1 MASDMRRRLLLGGVL
16 LAGAAVL
23 FLLWFGQSSTW
34 VRDRVVMAL
43 NERFASHVELGS
55 LQLSLLPRPRASGT
69 SLIFRHNGR
78 TDVPPLITIG
88 TFDASASVVGLV
100 GPRVRLREANINSLD
115 IYIPRRPRRAESQ
128 AEEQNIEDLRARK
141 APADLPPHPVHPV
154 VPSSIVIDRVVAR
167 SARLE
172 IPSARPGRLSR
183 IFEIHDLALDG
194 VGRRDAW
201 RFQAGITNPIPRGR
215 VETTGTFGPWDEDDP
230 DFTPLSGQYTF
241 SRADMDAIR
250 GIGGILSSVGTYHGV
265 LQRIEVEG
273 QTEIPDFSL
282 DIAGQPVPLA
292 TRFKAVV
299 DGTNGDTWLERV
311 EARIAESTVVASGAV
326 VRTEDVRGRGIVLD
340 VRMTAGRIEDLMRL
354 TVKADQSPLVGRIDM
369 ETSFLLPAGPQD
381 IVDRLRL
388 EGRFN
393 LAEARFTNLDV
404 QRRINELSERGRAD
418 DNTAKEGESVV
429 SNLGGR
435 FVLRNATLQLSEL
448 RFSVPGATVQL
459 AGSYNLHRQLID
471 FQGDLLLDARL
482 ADMTSGVK
490 SLLARVAQPFFR
502 GPNGGTR
509 LPIRITGT
517 RSRPSFRLDVRRV
530 FRR

>member
-1 MASDMRRRLLLGGVL
+1 MRRRLLLGGVL
-16 LAGAAVL
+16 FAGALAL
-23 FLLWFGQSSTW
+23 FLLWFSQSTTW

-43 NERFASHVELGS
+43 NERFASQVELGS
-55 LQLSLLPRPRASGT
+55 LRLSLLPRPRASGT
-69 SLIFRHNGR
+69 RLIFRHNGR
-78 TDVPPLITIG
+78 TDVPPLVTIG

-100 GPRVRLREANINSLD
+100 GRRVRLSEANISRLE
-115 IYIPRRPRRAESQ
+115 IYIPRRARSADPQPEEPNLENLQARRA
-128 AEEQNIEDLRARK
+128 
-141 APADLPPHPVHPV
+141 PPDLPPHPVHPAM
-154 VPSSIVIDRVVAR
+154 PSSIVIDRVVSR

-194 VGRRDAW
+194 VGRREAW
-201 RFQAGITNPIPRGR
+201 RFRAGITNPIPRGR
-215 VETTGTFGPWDEDDP
+215 IETTGTFGPWDEDDP
-230 DFTPLSGQYTF
+230 DFTPLRGQYTF
-241 SRADMDAIR
+241 SHADMDAIR
-250 GIGGILSSVGTYHGV
+250 GIGGILSSVGTYNGV

-292 TRFKAVV
+292 TKFKAVV

-311 EARIAESTVVASGAV
+311 EARIVESTVVARGAV

-340 VRMTAGRIEDLMRL
+340 VQVNAGRIEDLMRL
-354 TVKADQSPLVGRIDM
+354 AVKADQPPLLGRVDM
-369 ETSFLLPAGPQD
+369 ETSFLLSSGPQD
-381 IVDRLRL
+381 VVDRLRL

-404 QRRINELSERGRAD
+404 QKRINALSERGRAD
-418 DNTAKEGESVV
+418 DNAAKEGESVV

-435 FVLRNATLQLSEL
+435 FTLRNATLQLSDL

-459 AGSYNLHRQLID
+459 AGSYNLHREVID
-471 FQGDLLLDARL
+471 FRGDLLLDAGL

-490 SLLARVAQPFFR
+490 SLLAWIAQPFFR

-517 RSRPSFRLDVRRV
+517 RSQPSFRLDVRRV

>member
-1 MASDMRRRLLLGGVL
+1 VL
-16 LAGAAVL
+16 FAGAVAL
-23 FLLWFGQSSTW
+23 LLLWFGQSTNW
-34 VRDRVVMAL
+34 VRDRVVAAL
-43 NERFASHVELGS
+43 NERFASQVELES

-69 SLIFRHNGR
+69 SLVFRYNGR
-78 TDVPPLITIG
+78 TDVRPLIRIG
-88 TFDASASVVGLV
+88 SFDASASVVGLV
-100 GPRVRLREANINSLD
+100 GSSVRLREVNISSLD
-115 IYIPRRPRRAESQ
+115 IYIPRRARPADLQPEDP
-128 AEEQNIEDLRARK
+128 NIDDLQARK
-141 APADLPPHPVHPV
+141 APPDLPPHPVHSV
-154 VPSSIVIDRVVAR
+154 APSPIVIDRVVAR

-172 IPSARPGRLSR
+172 IPSVRPGRLSR

-194 VGRRDAW
+194 VGRREAW

-215 VETTGTFGPWDEDDP
+215 VETSGTFGPWDEDEP

-241 SRADMDAIR
+241 SHADMDAIR
-250 GIGGILSSVGTYHGV
+250 GLGGILSSVGTYRGG

-273 QTEIPDFSL
+273 QAEIPDFSL
-282 DIAGQPVPLA
+282 DIAGQSVPLA

-299 DGTNGDTWLERV
+299 DGTNGDTWIERA
-311 EARIAESTVVASGAV
+311 EARVAQSTVVASGAV
-326 VRTEDVRGRGIVLD
+326 VRTEDVRARGIVLD
-340 VRMTAGRIEDLMRL
+340 VRVTAGRIEDLLRL
-354 TVKADQSPLVGRIDM
+354 AVKANQPPLVGRVDM
-369 ETSFLLPAGPQD
+369 ETKLLLPAGAD
-381 IVDRLRL
+381 DVVDRLRL

-404 QRRINELSERGRAD
+404 QKRINELSERGRAD
-418 DNTAKEGESVV
+418 DNAAKEGESVV

-459 AGSYNLHRQLID
+459 AGSYNLHRELIE
-471 FQGDLLLDARL
+471 FRGDLLLDARL

>member
-1 MASDMRRRLLLGGVL
+1 MKRRLLLGGVL
-16 LAGAAVL
+16 LAGAVAL
-23 FLLWFGQSSTW
+23 FLLWFGQSTAW
-34 VRDRVVMAL
+34 VRDRVVAAL
-43 NERFASHVELGS
+43 NERFASKVELGS
-55 LQLSLLPRPRASGT
+55 LQLSLLPHPRASGT
-69 SLIFRHNGR
+69 DLIFRHNGR

-88 TFDASASVVGLV
+88 TFDASASVVGIV
-100 GPRVRLREANINSLD
+100 GRPVHLREVNISSLN
-115 IYIPRRPRRAESQ
+115 IYIPRRPRPADPQPEKP
-128 AEEQNIEDLRARK
+128 NIEDLQARRA
-141 APADLPPHPVHPV
+141 PPPGLPPHPVHPV
-154 VPSSIVIDRVVAR
+154 APSPIVIDRVVSR

-172 IPSARPGRLSR
+172 IPSVRPGRLPR
-183 IFEIHDLALDG
+183 IFEIHNLAMDG
-194 VGRRDAW
+194 VGRREAW

-241 SRADMDAIR
+241 SHADMDVIK
-250 GIGGILSSVGTYHGV
+250 GIGGILSSVGTYNGV

-292 TRFKAVV
+292 TTFKAVV

-311 EARIAESTVVASGAV
+311 EARIVESTVVASGAV

-340 VRMTAGRIEDLMRL
+340 VRVNAGRIEDLMRL
-354 TVKADQSPLVGRIDM
+354 AVKADQPPLVGRVDL

-381 IVDRLRL
+381 VVDRLRL
-388 EGRFN
+388 EGRFS

-404 QRRINELSERGRAD
+404 QKRINELSERGRAD
-418 DNTAKEGESVV
+418 DNAAKEGQSVV

-435 FVLRNATLQLSEL
+435 FVLRNAALRFSEL

-459 AGSYNLHRQLID
+459 AGSYDLHRELID
-471 FQGDLLLDARL
+471 FRGDLLLDARL
-482 ADMTSGVK
+482 ADMTSGMK
-490 SLLARVAQPFFR
+490 SLLARLAQPFFR
-502 GPNGGTR
+502 GPNGGSR

-530 FRR
+530 FSRG

>member
-1 MASDMRRRLLLGGVL
+1 VL
-16 LAGAAVL
+16 LAGAVAL
-23 FLLWFGQSSTW
+23 LLLWFGQSTNW
-34 VRDRVVMAL
+34 VRDRVVAAL
-43 NERFASHVELGS
+43 NERFASQVELES

-78 TDVPPLITIG
+78 TDVRPLIRVG
-88 TFDASASVVGLV
+88 SFDASASVVGLLGRSV
-100 GPRVRLREANINSLD
+100 HLREVNVGSLD
-115 IYIPRRPRRAESQ
+115 IYIPRRARLADPRPEDP
-128 AEEQNIEDLRARK
+128 NIEDLQARK
-141 APADLPPHPVHPV
+141 APPDLPPHPVHRV

-172 IPSARPGRLSR
+172 IPSLRPGRLSR

-194 VGRRDAW
+194 VGRREAW
-201 RFQAGITNPIPRGR
+201 RFQAGLTNPIPRGR
-215 VETTGTFGPWDEDDP
+215 VETSGTFGPWDEDEP

-241 SRADMDAIR
+241 SHADMDVIR
-250 GIGGILSSVGTYHGV
+250 GIGGILSSVGTYRGV

-273 QTEIPDFSL
+273 QAEIPDFSL
-282 DIAGQPVPLA
+282 DIAGQSVPLA

-299 DGTNGDTWLERV
+299 DGTNGDTWIER
-311 EARIAESTVVASGAV
+311 AETRVAQSTVVASGAV

-340 VRMTAGRIEDLMRL
+340 VRVSGGRIEDLLRL
-354 TVKADQSPLVGRIDM
+354 AVKTSQPPLVGRVDM
-369 ETSFLLPAGPQD
+369 ETRFLLPAGAD
-381 IVDRLRL
+381 DVVDRLRL

-404 QRRINELSERGRAD
+404 QKRINELSERGRAD
-418 DNTAKEGESVV
+418 DDAAKEGESVV

-459 AGSYNLHRQLID
+459 AGSYNLHRELIE
-471 FQGDLLLDARL
+471 FRGDLLLDARL

-517 RSRPSFRLDVRRV
+517 RSRPSFRLDVGRV